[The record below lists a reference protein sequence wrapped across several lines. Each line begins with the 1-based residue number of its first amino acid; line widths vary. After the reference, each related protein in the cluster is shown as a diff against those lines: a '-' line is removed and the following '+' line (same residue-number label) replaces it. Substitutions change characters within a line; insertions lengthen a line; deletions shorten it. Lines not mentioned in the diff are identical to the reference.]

1 MQGLMNALPS
11 ELLNDCAKR
20 EDPSAVEIRRWIVAQ
35 LAGVL
40 NVSPES
46 IDTSAPLHSLGAS
59 SLVAITMTGE
69 LAQWLDRDL
78 PATLMWDHA
87 SIDALCTALGGE
99 EPAPDIPSGI
109 IALQPHGRRVPLFF
123 FPGAGGHSTTFAS
136 TALHLAPE
144 QPIYGLIVPGI
155 NGEREP
161 LESVEDIVADMLEG
175 VRKVQPRSPYQF
187 AGYSFG
193 GLLAFEAA
201 QQMVAAGEEVA
212 LLAIYDTFTPK
223 AQVLRPR
230 WQRIGLH
237 AYMLAV
243 RNDRRAY
250 IRDQLGARRGRREL
264 RDALERYANA
274 GPEPG
279 KRPAL
284 QVEHANYRA
293 AARYQPRPYPGV
305 ITLYRSAHRSEAAAF
320 YRLEKTSNGWGAVA
334 PGRVRVIELPGTH
347 FTILAHENSQAAADL
362 LRPYLA
368 TAT

>member
-1 MQGLMNALPS
+1 LTNALPS
-11 ELLNDCAKR
+11 ELPNDRAGD
-20 EDPSAVEIRRWIVAQ
+20 EVPSALEIRSWIVAQ
-35 LAGVL
+35 LAGIL
-40 NVSPES
+40 NVSPAS

-59 SLVAITMTGE
+59 SLVAITMTGD

-87 SIDALCTALGGE
+87 SIEALCIALGGE
-99 EPAPDIPSGI
+99 QPAPDIPSGV
-109 IALQPHGRRVPLFF
+109 IALQPHGRRLPLFF

-161 LESVEDIVADMLEG
+161 FERVEDIVTDMLER
-175 VRKVQPRSPYQF
+175 VRKVQPRGPYQF

-201 QQMVAAGEEVA
+201 QQVLAAGEEVR

-243 RNDRRAY
+243 RNDRRTY
-250 IRDQLGARRGRREL
+250 IRDRLEARRGKREL

-274 GPEPG
+274 DPELR

-305 ITLYRSAHRSEAAAF
+305 VTLYRSAHRSEAAAF
-320 YRLEKTSNGWGAVA
+320 YKLEKTSNGWGAVA

-347 FTILAHENSQAAADL
+347 FTMLDHENSQSAADQ
-362 LRPYLA
+362 LRPFLA
-368 TAT
+368 MAT